1 MMALIR
7 SLNSLDP
14 AFQSQAAEFI
24 NRLKE
29 AGLAYTVLE
38 TLRTL
43 AVQTAYY
50 AQGREPLEAVNK
62 KRTLAGLW
70 LITVEE
76 NKRVV
81 THAVRSVHMDGRALD
96 VVPLT
101 INGSIPWVI
110 ATQEIA
116 DLWKKFGEIGQSVG
130 LEWGGGWKPLDRWGI
145 GWDPPHYQ
153 AKGVA

>member
-1 MMALIR
+1 MSLIR
-7 SLNSLDP
+7 SLTSLDP
-14 AFQSQAAEFI
+14 AFQPRAAEFI

-38 TLRTL
+38 TLRTT

-50 AQGREPLEAVNK
+50 AQGREPLEAVNA

-70 LITVEE
+70 LITAEE
-76 NKRVV
+76 NRKVI
-81 THAVRSVHMDGRALD
+81 TQTMKSVHMDGKALD
-96 VVPLT
+96 VVPLMRD
-101 INGSIPWVI
+101 GSIPWNI

-116 DLWKKFGEIGQSVG
+116 DLWKQFGEIGRSAG
-130 LEWGGGWKPLDRWGI
+130 LEWGGDWKPLDRWGI

-153 AKGVA
+153 AKGAA

>member
-1 MMALIR
+1 VGVIR

-14 AFQSQAAEFI
+14 AFQPRAAEFI

-29 AGLAYTVLE
+29 AALSYTVLE

-50 AQGREPLEAVNK
+50 AQGREPLEAVNA

-70 LITVEE
+70 LIGQDE
-76 NKRVV
+76 NRKII
-81 THAVRSVHMDGRALD
+81 TQTMKSVHMNGGALD

-101 INGSIPWVI
+101 IDGKIPWVI
-110 ATQEIA
+110 AAQETA
-116 DLWKKFGEIGQSVG
+116 DLWKRFGEIGKSVG

-153 AKGVA
+153 AEGAA

>member
-1 MMALIR
+1 MGIIR

-14 AFQSQAAEFI
+14 AFQPRAGEFI

-29 AGLAYTVLE
+29 AALCYTVLE
-38 TLRTL
+38 TLRTT

-50 AQGREPLEAVNK
+50 AQGREPLEAVNA

-70 LITVEE
+70 LITAEE
-76 NKRVV
+76 NRKVI
-81 THAVRSVHMDGRALD
+81 TQTMKSVHLDGKALD

-101 INGSIPWVI
+101 INGSIPWNI
-110 ATQEIA
+110 TTQETA
-116 DLWKKFGEIGQSVG
+116 DLWKRFGEIGQSVG
-130 LEWGGGWKPLDRWGI
+130 LEWGGDWKPLDRWGI

-153 AKGVA
+153 AKGAA

>member
-1 MMALIR
+1 MALIR
-7 SLNSLDP
+7 TLNSLDP
-14 AFQSQAAEFI
+14 AFQPLAAEFI
-24 NRLKE
+24 WQLKK
-29 AGLAYTVLE
+29 AGLDYTVIE

-62 KRTLAGLW
+62 ERALAGLW

-76 NKRVV
+76 NKRVI
-81 THAVRSVHMDGRALD
+81 TQTMESVHLDGWALD
-96 VVPLT
+96 VAPLMP
-101 INGSIPWVI
+101 NGNIPWNI
-110 ATQEIA
+110 TTREIA
-116 DLWKKFGEIGQSVG
+116 DLWKRFGEIGQSVG

-153 AKGVA
+153 AKVA